1 MSSTATP
8 LQQAP
13 VAPEQADRPER
24 QNRLL
29 RNTRKFLMSLV
40 YIVGAL
46 ALGVIVWQL
55 IIVVTHAQAYILP
68 TPLSVWQTLVDLL
81 RTSPSAA
88 GGLWQQLLATLEGT
102 LLGFVVGC
110 AAGVAFGILAGEFR
124 IVRQVIYPYLVAI
137 QSLPKVALVPVLAT
151 WFGFGLNAKVALVV
165 LLVFFP
171 VLVNTFQGV
180 ATADPE
186 KIDLVRSLHGGRW
199 QQLWRVRFFSA
210 MPYMFTG
217 FELGIVYAFLGAVLA
232 EMTGSQNGTGVMM
245 EQFQTNADTE
255 ATFALLIVLAVVGL
269 VLNTIVRA
277 IHQRVVFWE
286 QASAGMGLA
295 VTN

>member
-1 MSSTATP
+1 MSSATTRLSQVALSP
-8 LQQAP
+8 EPAP
-13 VAPEQADRPER
+13 VPASRSRALRQAV
-24 QNRLL
+24 
-29 RNTRKFLMSLV
+29 KFLTTLG

-46 ALGVIVWQL
+46 ALGVIVWEL
-55 IIVVTHAQAYILP
+55 IILATGAQSYILP
-68 TPLSVWQTLVDLL
+68 TPLSVWKTLVDLME
-81 RTSPSAA
+81 T
-88 GGLWQQLLATLEGT
+88 GTLWSQLWATLEGT

-110 AAGVAFGILAGEFR
+110 FAGVVLGIAAGEFK
-124 IVRQVIYPYLVAI
+124 IVRQIIYPYLVAI
-137 QSLPKVALVPVLAT
+137 QSLPKVALVPVIAT

-186 KIDLVRSLHGGRW
+186 KIDLVRSLRGGRW

-232 EMTGSQNGTGVMM
+232 EMTGAQNGTGVMM

-269 VLNTIVRA
+269 VLNIIVRFA
-277 IHQRVVFWE
+277 HQKVVFWE
-286 QASAGMGLA
+286 PTSVGMGLNT
-295 VTN
+295 TN

>member
-1 MSSTATP
+1 MSSVASP
-8 LQQAP
+8 LVEAALSPEPARGPAGSSRALRQA
-13 VAPEQADRPER
+13 
-24 QNRLL
+24 
-29 RNTRKFLMSLV
+29 RKFLTTLAYV
-40 YIVGAL
+40 VGAL
-46 ALGVIVWQL
+46 ALG
-55 IIVVTHAQAYILP
+55 IVVWELIVVLGNAPSYILP
-68 TPLSVWQTLVDLL
+68 TPLAVWKTLVDLGE
-81 RTSPSAA
+81 TST
-88 GGLWQQLLATLEGT
+88 LWSQLGATLEGT

-110 AAGVAFGILAGEFR
+110 AAGVVFGILAGEFK
-124 IVRQVIYPYLVAI
+124 IVRQIIYPYLVAI
-137 QSLPKVALVPVLAT
+137 QSLPKVALVPVIAT
-151 WFGFGLNAKVALVV
+151 WFGFGLNAKVVLVV

-186 KIDLVRSLHGGRW
+186 KIDLVRSLRGGRW

-232 EMTGSQNGTGVMM
+232 EMTGAQNGTGVLM

-269 VLNTIVRA
+269 ILNTVVRFA
-277 IHQRVVFWE
+277 HQKIVFWE
-286 QASAGMGLA
+286 TSSGGMGLST
-295 VTN
+295 TN

>member
-8 LQQAP
+8 VQEAASPAAAVSQT
-13 VAPEQADRPER
+13 ERNRP
-24 QNRLL
+24 LL
-29 RNTRKFLMSLV
+29 RRTRKLLTSLAYV
-40 YIVGAL
+40 IGAL
-46 ALGVIVWQL
+46 ALGVIVWEL
-55 IIVVTHAQAYILP
+55 IIVATNAQSYILP
-68 TPLSVWQTLVDLL
+68 TPLSVWNTLVDLL
-81 RTSPSAA
+81 KTSPTAS
-88 GGLWQQLLATLEGT
+88 GGFWQQLWATLEGT

-110 AAGVAFGILAGEFR
+110 AAGVVLGILAGEFR
-124 IVRQVIYPYLVAI
+124 VVRQIIYPYLVAL

-151 WFGFGLNAKVALVV
+151 WFGFGLNAKIALVV

-186 KIDLVRSLHGGRW
+186 KIDLVRSLRGDRW

-232 EMTGSQNGTGVMM
+232 EMTGAQSGTGVMI
-245 EQFQTNADTE
+245 EQFQTNADTQ
-255 ATFALLIVLAVVGL
+255 ATFAMLIVLAVVGL
-269 VLNTIVRA
+269 VLNTIVR
-277 IHQRVVFWE
+277 IVHKRVVFWE

>member
-8 LQQAP
+8 VQQAAL
-13 VAPEQADRPER
+13 APEPTAPPAGSG
-24 QNRLL
+24 RLL
-29 RNTRKFLMSLV
+29 RQTRKFLTTLA

-46 ALGVIVWQL
+46 ALGVIVWEL
-55 IIVVTHAQAYILP
+55 IIVATNAQSYILP
-68 TPLSVWQTLVDLL
+68 TPLSVWKTLVDLL
-81 RTSPSAA
+81 KT
-88 GGLWQQLLATLEGT
+88 GTLWSQLGSTMEGT
-102 LLGFVVGC
+102 LLGFVLGC
-110 AAGVAFGILAGEFR
+110 LAGVVLGIAAGEFK
-124 IVRQVIYPYLVAI
+124 IVRQIIYPYLVAI

-180 ATADPE
+180 ATADPQ
-186 KIDLVRSLHGGRW
+186 KIDLVRSLRGGRW

-232 EMTGSQNGTGVMM
+232 EMTGSQSGTGVMI

-269 VLNTIVRA
+269 VLNTIVRF
-277 IHQRVVFWE
+277 IHHKVVFWE
-286 QASAGMGLA
+286 ETSVGMSLST
-295 VTN
+295 TN

>member
-8 LQQAP
+8 VQQA
-13 VAPEQADRPER
+13 ALSPEPTVPPAGSG
-24 QNRLL
+24 RLL
-29 RNTRKFLMSLV
+29 RQTRKFLTTLAYV
-40 YIVGAL
+40 VGAL
-46 ALGVIVWQL
+46 ALGVIVWEL
-55 IIVVTHAQAYILP
+55 IIVATKAQSYILP
-68 TPLSVWQTLVDLL
+68 TPLSVWKTLVDLL
-81 RTSPSAA
+81 KT
-88 GGLWQQLLATLEGT
+88 GTLWSQLGSTMEGT
-102 LLGFVVGC
+102 LLGFVLGC
-110 AAGVAFGILAGEFR
+110 LAGVVLGIAAGEFK
-124 IVRQVIYPYLVAI
+124 IVRQIIYPYLVAI

-180 ATADPE
+180 ATADPQ
-186 KIDLVRSLHGGRW
+186 KIDLVRSLRGGRW

-232 EMTGSQNGTGVMM
+232 EMTGSQSGTGVMI

-269 VLNTIVRA
+269 VLNTIVRF
-277 IHQRVVFWE
+277 IHHKVVFWE
-286 QASAGMGLA
+286 ETSVGMSLST
-295 VTN
+295 TN

>member
-8 LQQAP
+8 VQQTAL
-13 VAPEQADRPER
+13 APEPTRRPAGSG
-24 QNRLL
+24 RLL
-29 RNTRKFLMSLV
+29 RQTRKFLTTLA

-46 ALGVIVWQL
+46 ALGVIVWEL
-55 IIVVTHAQAYILP
+55 IILVTNAQSYILP
-68 TPLSVWQTLVDLL
+68 TPLSVWKTLVDLL
-81 RTSPSAA
+81 ET
-88 GGLWQQLLATLEGT
+88 GTLWSQLGSTMEGT

-110 AAGVAFGILAGEFR
+110 LAGVVLGIAAGEFK
-124 IVRQVIYPYLVAI
+124 IVRQIIYPYLIAI

-186 KIDLVRSLHGGRW
+186 KIDLVRSLRGGRW

-232 EMTGSQNGTGVMM
+232 EMTGSQSGTGVMI

-269 VLNTIVRA
+269 VLNTIVRF
-277 IHQRVVFWE
+277 IHRKVVFWE
-286 QASAGMGLA
+286 ETSVGMGLST
-295 VTN
+295 TN

>member
-8 LQQAP
+8 VQQAAL
-13 VAPEQADRPER
+13 APEPAARPAGGG
-24 QNRLL
+24 RLL
-29 RNTRKFLMSLV
+29 RQTRKFLTTLA

-46 ALGVIVWQL
+46 ALGVIVWEL
-55 IIVVTHAQAYILP
+55 IILATNAQSYILP
-68 TPLSVWQTLVDLL
+68 TPLSVWKTLVDLL
-81 RTSPSAA
+81 ET
-88 GGLWQQLLATLEGT
+88 GTLWSQLGSTMEGT
-102 LLGFVVGC
+102 LLGFVLGC
-110 AAGVAFGILAGEFR
+110 LAGVVLGIAAGEFK
-124 IVRQVIYPYLVAI
+124 IVRQIIYPYLVAI

-180 ATADPE
+180 ATADPQ
-186 KIDLVRSLHGGRW
+186 KIDLVRSLRGGRW

-232 EMTGSQNGTGVMM
+232 EMTGSQSGTGVMI

-269 VLNTIVRA
+269 VLNTIVRF
-277 IHQRVVFWE
+277 IHHKVVFWE
-286 QASAGMGLA
+286 ETSVGMSLST
-295 VTN
+295 TN

>member
-8 LQQAP
+8 VQQAALSP
-13 VAPEQADRPER
+13 EPTAPPAGSG
-24 QNRLL
+24 RLL
-29 RNTRKFLMSLV
+29 RQTRKFLTTLA

-46 ALGVIVWQL
+46 ALGVIVWEL
-55 IIVVTHAQAYILP
+55 IIVATNAQSYILP
-68 TPLSVWQTLVDLL
+68 TPLSVWKTLVDLL
-81 RTSPSAA
+81 KT
-88 GGLWQQLLATLEGT
+88 GTLWSQLGSTMEGT
-102 LLGFVVGC
+102 LLGFVLGC
-110 AAGVAFGILAGEFR
+110 LAGVVLGIAAGEFK
-124 IVRQVIYPYLVAI
+124 IVRQIIYPYLVAI

-180 ATADPE
+180 ATADPQ
-186 KIDLVRSLHGGRW
+186 KIDLVRSLRGGRW

-232 EMTGSQNGTGVMM
+232 EMTGSQSGAGVMI

-269 VLNTIVRA
+269 VLNTIVRF
-277 IHQRVVFWE
+277 IHHKVVFWE
-286 QASAGMGLA
+286 ETSVGMSLST
-295 VTN
+295 TN

>member
-8 LQQAP
+8 VQQA
-13 VAPEQADRPER
+13 ALSPEPATRPAGGGG
-24 QNRLL
+24 LL
-29 RNTRKFLMSLV
+29 RQARKLLTTLA

-46 ALGVIVWQL
+46 ALGVIVWEL
-55 IIVVTHAQAYILP
+55 IIVATNAQSYILP
-68 TPLSVWQTLVDLL
+68 TPLSVWKTLVDLL
-81 RTSPSAA
+81 KT
-88 GGLWQQLLATLEGT
+88 GTLWSQLGSTMEGT
-102 LLGFVVGC
+102 LLGFVLGC
-110 AAGVAFGILAGEFR
+110 LAGVVLGIAAGEFKV
-124 IVRQVIYPYLVAI
+124 VRQIIYPYLVAI

-151 WFGFGLNAKVALVV
+151 WFGFGLNSKVALVV

-180 ATADPE
+180 STADPD
-186 KIDLVRSLHGGRW
+186 KVDLVRSLRGGRW

-232 EMTGSQNGTGVMM
+232 EMTGSQSGTGVMI

-255 ATFALLIVLAVVGL
+255 ATFAMLIVLAVVGL
-269 VLNTIVRA
+269 VLNTIVRF
-277 IHQRVVFWE
+277 IHRKAVFWE
-286 QASAGMGLA
+286 ETSVGMSLST
-295 VTN
+295 TN

>member
-1 MSSTATP
+1 MSTAATP
-8 LQQAP
+8 LVEA
-13 VAPEQADRPER
+13 VLSPEPPSRPAAGSRLAR
-24 QNRLL
+24 QS
-29 RNTRKFLMSLV
+29 RKFLVNLAYV
-40 YIVGAL
+40 VGAL
-46 ALGVIVWQL
+46 VLG
-55 IIVVTHAQAYILP
+55 IVVWELIVVLGNAPSYILP
-68 TPLSVWQTLVDLL
+68 TPLSVWDTLVDLAK
-81 RTSPSAA
+81 TSTMWS
-88 GGLWQQLLATLEGT
+88 QLGATLEGT

-110 AAGVAFGILAGEFR
+110 AAGVVFGILAGEFR

-137 QSLPKVALVPVLAT
+137 QSLPKVALVPVIAT
-151 WFGFGLNAKVALVV
+151 WFGFGLNAKVVLVV

-186 KIDLVRSLHGGRW
+186 KIDLVRSLRGGRW

-210 MPYMFTG
+210 MPFMFTG

-232 EMTGSQNGTGVMM
+232 EMTGAQNGTGVMM

-269 VLNTIVRA
+269 ILNTIVRYV
-277 IHQRVVFWE
+277 HRKVVFWE
-286 QASAGMGLA
+286 QSSVGMGLS
-295 VTN
+295 TS

>member
-1 MSSTATP
+1 MSSATTP
-8 LQQAP
+8 LIEA
-13 VAPEQADRPER
+13 ALSPEPLPGPAVGSRLAR
-24 QNRLL
+24 QTGRYLKAL
-29 RNTRKFLMSLV
+29 AYV
-40 YIVGAL
+40 VGAL
-46 ALGVIVWQL
+46 ALGVIVWEL
-55 IIVVTHAQAYILP
+55 IILVTKPASFILP
-68 TPLSVWQTLVDLL
+68 APLSVWKTLVDLAE
-81 RTSPSAA
+81 TST
-88 GGLWQQLLATLEGT
+88 LWSQLWATMEGT

-110 AAGVAFGILAGEFR
+110 FLGVVFGIAAGEFKL
-124 IVRQVIYPYLVAI
+124 VRQIIYPYLVAI
-137 QSLPKVALVPVLAT
+137 QSLPKVALVPVIAT

-186 KIDLVRSLHGGRW
+186 KIDLVRSLRGGRW

-232 EMTGSQNGTGVMM
+232 EMTGAQNGTGVLM

-269 VLNTIVRA
+269 VLNTIVRVA
-277 IHQRVVFWE
+277 HQKVVFWE
-286 QASAGMGLA
+286 PTSVGMGLNT
-295 VTN
+295 TN

>member
-1 MSSTATP
+1 MSSATTRLTEVALSP
-8 LQQAP
+8 EPAP
-13 VAPEQADRPER
+13 VPASRSRALR
-24 QNRLL
+24 Q
-29 RNTRKFLMSLV
+29 TIKFLTTLA

-46 ALGVIVWQL
+46 ALGVIVWEL
-55 IIVVTHAQAYILP
+55 IILATGAQSYILP
-68 TPLSVWQTLVDLL
+68 TPLSVWKTLVDLME
-81 RTSPSAA
+81 TST
-88 GGLWQQLLATLEGT
+88 LWSQLGATLEGT

-110 AAGVAFGILAGEFR
+110 FAGVVLGIAAGEFK
-124 IVRQVIYPYLVAI
+124 IVRQIIYPYLVAI
-137 QSLPKVALVPVLAT
+137 QSLPKVALVPVIAT

-186 KIDLVRSLHGGRW
+186 KIDLVRSLRGGRW

-232 EMTGSQNGTGVMM
+232 EMTGAQNGTGVMM

-269 VLNTIVRA
+269 VLNIIVRFA
-277 IHQRVVFWE
+277 HQKVVFWE
-286 QASAGMGLA
+286 PTSVGMGLNT
-295 VTN
+295 TN

>member
-1 MSSTATP
+1 M
-8 LQQAP
+8 
-13 VAPEQADRPER
+13 
-24 QNRLL
+24 
-29 RNTRKFLMSLV
+29 
-40 YIVGAL
+40 
-46 ALGVIVWQL
+46 
-55 IIVVTHAQAYILP
+55 
-68 TPLSVWQTLVDLL
+68 
-81 RTSPSAA
+81 
-88 GGLWQQLLATLEGT
+88 EGT

-110 AAGVAFGILAGEFR
+110 VAGVVFGILAGEFR

-151 WFGFGLNAKVALVV
+151 WFGFGLESKVALVI

-186 KIDLVRSLHGGRW
+186 KIDLVRSLRGGRW

-232 EMTGSQNGTGVMM
+232 EMTGAQSGTGVMV

-269 VLNTIVRA
+269 ILNTIVRV

-286 QASAGMGLA
+286 QSSNGMSLA
-295 VTN
+295 ATN

>member
-1 MSSTATP
+1 MSSVTTP
-8 LQQAP
+8 LVAAAFSPEPPQGPAGSSRALRQA
-13 VAPEQADRPER
+13 
-24 QNRLL
+24 
-29 RNTRKFLMSLV
+29 RKFLTTLAYV
-40 YIVGAL
+40 VGAL
-46 ALGVIVWQL
+46 ALG
-55 IIVVTHAQAYILP
+55 IVVWELIVVLGNAPSYILP
-68 TPLSVWQTLVDLL
+68 TPLAVWKTLVDLGE
-81 RTSPSAA
+81 TST
-88 GGLWQQLLATLEGT
+88 LWSQLGATMEGT

-110 AAGVAFGILAGEFR
+110 AAGVVFGILAGEFK
-124 IVRQVIYPYLVAI
+124 IVRQIIYPYLVAI
-137 QSLPKVALVPVLAT
+137 QSLPKVALVPVIAT
-151 WFGFGLNAKVALVV
+151 WFGFGLNAKVVLVV

-186 KIDLVRSLHGGRW
+186 KIDLVRSLRGGRW

-232 EMTGSQNGTGVMM
+232 EMTGAQNGTGVLM

-269 VLNTIVRA
+269 ILNTVVRFA
-277 IHQRVVFWE
+277 HQKIVFWE
-286 QASAGMGLA
+286 TSSGGMGLST
-295 VTN
+295 TN

>member
-1 MSSTATP
+1 MSSATTRLTEVALSP
-8 LQQAP
+8 EPAP
-13 VAPEQADRPER
+13 VPASRSRALR
-24 QNRLL
+24 QTIKLL
-29 RNTRKFLMSLV
+29 TTLA

-46 ALGVIVWQL
+46 ALGVVVWEL
-55 IIVVTHAQAYILP
+55 IILATGAQSYILP
-68 TPLSVWQTLVDLL
+68 TPLSVWKTLVDLME
-81 RTSPSAA
+81 TST
-88 GGLWQQLLATLEGT
+88 LWSQLWATLEGT

-110 AAGVAFGILAGEFR
+110 FAGVVLGIAAGEFK
-124 IVRQVIYPYLVAI
+124 IVRQIIYPYLVAI
-137 QSLPKVALVPVLAT
+137 QSLPKVALVPVIAT

-186 KIDLVRSLHGGRW
+186 KIDLVRSLRGGRW

-232 EMTGSQNGTGVMM
+232 EMTGAQNGTGVMM

-269 VLNTIVRA
+269 VLNIIVRFA
-277 IHQRVVFWE
+277 HQKVVFWE
-286 QASAGMGLA
+286 PTSVGMGLNT
-295 VTN
+295 TN

>member
-8 LQQAP
+8 LTRAAL
-13 VAPEQADRPER
+13 APEPSPPPARSGV
-24 QNRLL
+24 LL
-29 RNTRKFLMSLV
+29 RRTRKFVTTLA

-46 ALGVIVWQL
+46 ALGVIVWEV
-55 IIVVTHAQAYILP
+55 IILATNAPSYILP
-68 TPLSVWQTLVDLL
+68 APLSVWQTLVDLL
-81 RTSPSAA
+81 KTST
-88 GGLWQQLLATLEGT
+88 LWSQLGSTMEGT
-102 LLGFVVGC
+102 LVGFVLGC
-110 AAGVAFGILAGEFR
+110 LAGVALGIAAGEFK
-124 IVRQVIYPYLVAI
+124 IVRQIIYPYLVAI

-232 EMTGSQNGTGVMM
+232 EMTGSQSGTGVMI

-269 VLNTIVRA
+269 VLNTAVRFL
-277 IHQRVVFWE
+277 HRKVVFWE
-286 QASAGMGLA
+286 ETSIGMSLSTA
-295 VTN
+295 N

>member
-8 LQQAP
+8 IQQAALSPDP
-13 VAPEQADRPER
+13 VVRPAATS
-24 QNRLL
+24 RLL
-29 RNTRKFLMSLV
+29 RRTSKFLISLAYV
-40 YIVGAL
+40 IGAL
-46 ALGVIVWQL
+46 ALGVIVWEL
-55 IIVVTHAQAYILP
+55 IIVLSNAPAYILP
-68 TPLSVWQTLVDLL
+68 TPLSVWKTLIDLL
-81 RTSPSAA
+81 DTSPATA
-88 GGLWQQLLATLEGT
+88 GTLWPQLWSTMEGT

-110 AAGVAFGILAGEFR
+110 VAGVVFGILAGEFK

-186 KIDLVRSLHGGRW
+186 KIDLVRSLRGGRW

-232 EMTGSQNGTGVMM
+232 EMTGAQSGTGVMV

-269 VLNTIVRA
+269 LLNTIVRV

-286 QASAGMGLA
+286 QSSNGMSLA
-295 VTN
+295 ATN

>member
-1 MSSTATP
+1 MSSATTP
-8 LQQAP
+8 LTQVALSSEPAP
-13 VAPEQADRPER
+13 VRASRSRALR
-24 QNRLL
+24 Q
-29 RNTRKFLMSLV
+29 TIKFLTTLA

-46 ALGVIVWQL
+46 ALGVIVWEL
-55 IIVVTHAQAYILP
+55 IILVTSAQSYILP
-68 TPLSVWQTLVDLL
+68 TPLSVWKTLVDLME
-81 RTSPSAA
+81 TST
-88 GGLWQQLLATLEGT
+88 LWSQLWATLEGT

-110 AAGVAFGILAGEFR
+110 FAGVVLGIAAGEFK
-124 IVRQVIYPYLVAI
+124 IVRQIIYPYLVAI
-137 QSLPKVALVPVLAT
+137 QSLPKVALVPVIAT

-186 KIDLVRSLHGGRW
+186 KIDLVRSLRGGRW

-232 EMTGSQNGTGVMM
+232 EMTGAQNGTDVMM

-269 VLNTIVRA
+269 VLNIIVRFA
-277 IHQRVVFWE
+277 HQKVVFWE
-286 QASAGMGLA
+286 PTSVGMGLNT
-295 VTN
+295 TN

>member
-1 MSSTATP
+1 MSSATTRLTQVARSP
-8 LQQAP
+8 EPAP
-13 VAPEQADRPER
+13 VPAPRSRALRQAI
-24 QNRLL
+24 
-29 RNTRKFLMSLV
+29 KFLTTLA

-46 ALGVIVWQL
+46 ALGVIVWEL
-55 IIVVTHAQAYILP
+55 IILVTGAQSYILP
-68 TPLSVWQTLVDLL
+68 TPLSVWKTLVDLME
-81 RTSPSAA
+81 T
-88 GGLWQQLLATLEGT
+88 GTLWSQLWATLEGT

-110 AAGVAFGILAGEFR
+110 FAGVVLGIAAGEFK
-124 IVRQVIYPYLVAI
+124 IVRQIIYPYLVAI
-137 QSLPKVALVPVLAT
+137 QSLPKVALVPVIAT

-186 KIDLVRSLHGGRW
+186 KIDLVRSLRGGRW

-232 EMTGSQNGTGVMM
+232 EMTGAQNGTGVMM

-269 VLNTIVRA
+269 VLNIIVRFA
-277 IHQRVVFWE
+277 HQKVVFWE
-286 QASAGMGLA
+286 PTSVGMGLNT
-295 VTN
+295 TN

>member
-1 MSSTATP
+1 MSSTAAP
-8 LQQAP
+8 VQQAAASP
-13 VAPEQADRPER
+13 GPSPRPAGPGPMAR
-24 QNRLL
+24 R
-29 RNTRKFLMSLV
+29 TRKFLTTLAYV
-40 YIVGAL
+40 IGAL
-46 ALGVIVWQL
+46 ALGVVVWEL
-55 IIVVTHAQAYILP
+55 IILVTKPQAYILP
-68 TPLSVWQTLVDLL
+68 TPLSVWKTLIDLMQTG
-81 RTSPSAA
+81 TMWS
-88 GGLWQQLLATLEGT
+88 QLGATLEGT

-110 AAGVAFGILAGEFR
+110 ALGVVLGIAAGESK
-124 IVRQVIYPYLVAI
+124 IVRQIIYPYLVAL
-137 QSLPKVALVPVLAT
+137 QSLPKVALVPVIAT

-180 ATADPE
+180 ATADPD
-186 KIDLVRSLHGGRW
+186 KIDLVRSLRGGRW

-232 EMTGSQNGTGVMM
+232 EMTGAQNGTGVMM

-269 VLNTIVRA
+269 VLNTIVRFV
-277 IHQRVVFWE
+277 HQKVVFWE
-286 QASAGMGLA
+286 NTAGGMALT
-295 VTN
+295 TNN

>member
-8 LQQAP
+8 VQQAAL
-13 VAPEQADRPER
+13 APEPAARPAGGG
-24 QNRLL
+24 RLL
-29 RNTRKFLMSLV
+29 RQTRKFLTTLA

-46 ALGVIVWQL
+46 ALGVIVWEL
-55 IIVVTHAQAYILP
+55 IIVATNAQSYILP
-68 TPLSVWQTLVDLL
+68 TPLSVWKTLVDLL
-81 RTSPSAA
+81 ET
-88 GGLWQQLLATLEGT
+88 GTLWSQLGSTMEGT
-102 LLGFVVGC
+102 LLGFVLGC
-110 AAGVAFGILAGEFR
+110 LAGVVLGIAAGEFK
-124 IVRQVIYPYLVAI
+124 IVRQIIYPYLVAI

-180 ATADPE
+180 ATADPQ
-186 KIDLVRSLHGGRW
+186 KIDLVRSLRGGRW

-232 EMTGSQNGTGVMM
+232 EMTGSQSGTGVMI

-269 VLNTIVRA
+269 VLNTIVRF
-277 IHQRVVFWE
+277 IHHRVVFWE
-286 QASAGMGLA
+286 ETSVGMSLST
-295 VTN
+295 TN

>member
-8 LQQAP
+8 LQRAP
-13 VAPEQADRPER
+13 ISPEPAVTPAGGS
-24 QNRLL
+24 RLL
-29 RNTRKFLMSLV
+29 RRTRKFLVSLA
-40 YIVGAL
+40 YIIGAL
-46 ALGVIVWQL
+46 ALGVIVWEL
-55 IIVVTHAQAYILP
+55 IIVATNAQAYILP
-68 TPLSVWQTLVDLL
+68 TPLSVWQTLLDLL
-81 RTSPSAA
+81 RESPAA
-88 GGLWQQLLATLEGT
+88 SGGLWQQLGATLEGT

-186 KIDLVRSLHGGRW
+186 KIDLVRSLHGNRW

-255 ATFALLIVLAVVGL
+255 ATFAMLIVLAVVGL
-269 VLNTIVRA
+269 ALNTIVRM

-286 QASAGMGLA
+286 QSSPGMGLA

>member
-8 LQQAP
+8 VQQA
-13 VAPEQADRPER
+13 VLSPEPTARPAGSG
-24 QNRLL
+24 RLL
-29 RNTRKFLMSLV
+29 RQTRKFLTALA

-46 ALGVIVWQL
+46 ALGVIVWEL
-55 IIVVTHAQAYILP
+55 IIVATNAQSYILP
-68 TPLSVWQTLVDLL
+68 TPLSVWKTLVDLL
-81 RTSPSAA
+81 ET
-88 GGLWQQLLATLEGT
+88 GTLWSQLGSTMEGT
-102 LLGFVVGC
+102 LLGFVLGC
-110 AAGVAFGILAGEFR
+110 LAGVVLGIAAGEFK
-124 IVRQVIYPYLVAI
+124 IVRQIIYPYLVAI

-180 ATADPE
+180 ATADPQ
-186 KIDLVRSLHGGRW
+186 KIDLVRSLRGGRW

-232 EMTGSQNGTGVMM
+232 EMTGSQSGTGVMI

-269 VLNTIVRA
+269 VLNTIVRF
-277 IHQRVVFWE
+277 IHHKVVFWE
-286 QASAGMGLA
+286 ETSVGMSLST
-295 VTN
+295 TN

>member
-8 LQQAP
+8 VSQAAISP
-13 VAPEQADRPER
+13 EPAPRPAGSR
-24 QNRLL
+24 VLL
-29 RNTRKFLMSLV
+29 RRTGKFVTTLAYV
-40 YIVGAL
+40 VGAL
-46 ALGVIVWQL
+46 ALGVIVWEL
-55 IIVVTHAQAYILP
+55 IIVATNAQAYILP
-68 TPLSVWQTLVDLL
+68 TPLSVWKTLIDLL
-81 RTSPSAA
+81 ETST
-88 GGLWQQLLATLEGT
+88 LWSQLGATLEGT

-110 AAGVAFGILAGEFR
+110 AAGVILGILAGEFR
-124 IVRQVIYPYLVAI
+124 VVRQVIYPYLVAI

-186 KIDLVRSLHGGRW
+186 KIDLVRSLRGGRW

-232 EMTGSQNGTGVMM
+232 EMTGSQSGTGVMI

-269 VLNTIVRA
+269 VLNTIVRF
-277 IHQRVVFWE
+277 IHRKVVFWE
-286 QASAGMGLA
+286 ETSVGMSLST
-295 VTN
+295 TN

>member
-8 LQQAP
+8 VQQAP
-13 VAPEQADRPER
+13 LAPEPAARPAGSG
-24 QNRLL
+24 RLL
-29 RNTRKFLMSLV
+29 RQTRKFLTTLA

-46 ALGVIVWQL
+46 ALGVIVWEL
-55 IIVVTHAQAYILP
+55 IILATNAQSYILP
-68 TPLSVWQTLVDLL
+68 TPLSVWKTLVDLL
-81 RTSPSAA
+81 ET
-88 GGLWQQLLATLEGT
+88 GILWSQLGSTMEGT
-102 LLGFVVGC
+102 LLGFVLGC
-110 AAGVAFGILAGEFR
+110 LAGVVLGIAAGEFK
-124 IVRQVIYPYLVAI
+124 IVRRIIYPYLVAI

-180 ATADPE
+180 ATADPQ
-186 KIDLVRSLHGGRW
+186 KIDLVRSLRGGRW

-232 EMTGSQNGTGVMM
+232 EMTGSQSGTGVMI

-269 VLNTIVRA
+269 VLNTIVRF
-277 IHQRVVFWE
+277 IHHKVVFWE
-286 QASAGMGLA
+286 ETSVGMSLST
-295 VTN
+295 TN

>member
-1 MSSTATP
+1 MSSATTRLTEVALSP
-8 LQQAP
+8 EPAP
-13 VAPEQADRPER
+13 VPASRSRALR
-24 QNRLL
+24 Q
-29 RNTRKFLMSLV
+29 TIKFLTTLA

-46 ALGVIVWQL
+46 ALGVIVWEL
-55 IIVVTHAQAYILP
+55 IILVTGAQSYILP
-68 TPLSVWQTLVDLL
+68 TPLSVWKTLVDLME
-81 RTSPSAA
+81 TST
-88 GGLWQQLLATLEGT
+88 LWSQLWATLEGT

-110 AAGVAFGILAGEFR
+110 FAGVVLGIAAGEFK
-124 IVRQVIYPYLVAI
+124 IVRQIIYPYLVAI
-137 QSLPKVALVPVLAT
+137 QSLPKVALVPVIAT

-186 KIDLVRSLHGGRW
+186 KIDLVRSLRGGRW

-232 EMTGSQNGTGVMM
+232 EMTGAQNGTGVMM

-269 VLNTIVRA
+269 VLNIIVRFA
-277 IHQRVVFWE
+277 HQKVVFWE
-286 QASAGMGLA
+286 PTSVGMGLNT
-295 VTN
+295 TN

>member
-8 LQQAP
+8 VQQAAL
-13 VAPEQADRPER
+13 APEPAARPAGSG
-24 QNRLL
+24 RLL
-29 RNTRKFLMSLV
+29 RQTRKFLTTLA

-46 ALGVIVWQL
+46 ALGVIVWEL
-55 IIVVTHAQAYILP
+55 IILATNAQSYILP
-68 TPLSVWQTLVDLL
+68 TPLSVWKTLVDLL
-81 RTSPSAA
+81 ET
-88 GGLWQQLLATLEGT
+88 GTLWSQLGSTMEGT
-102 LLGFVVGC
+102 LLGFVLGC
-110 AAGVAFGILAGEFR
+110 LAGVVLGIAAGEFK
-124 IVRQVIYPYLVAI
+124 IVRQIIYPYLVAI

-180 ATADPE
+180 ATADPQ
-186 KIDLVRSLHGGRW
+186 KIDLVRSLRGGRW

-232 EMTGSQNGTGVMM
+232 EMTGSQSGTGVMI

-269 VLNTIVRA
+269 VLNTIVRF
-277 IHQRVVFWE
+277 IHHKVVFWE
-286 QASAGMGLA
+286 ETSVGMSLST
-295 VTN
+295 TN

>member
-1 MSSTATP
+1 MSSATTRLTQVALSP
-8 LQQAP
+8 EPAP
-13 VAPEQADRPER
+13 VPAPRSRALR
-24 QNRLL
+24 Q
-29 RNTRKFLMSLV
+29 TIKFLTTLA

-46 ALGVIVWQL
+46 ALGVIVWEL
-55 IIVVTHAQAYILP
+55 IILVTGAQSYILP
-68 TPLSVWQTLVDLL
+68 TPLSVWKTLVDLME
-81 RTSPSAA
+81 T
-88 GGLWQQLLATLEGT
+88 GTLWSQLWATLEGT

-110 AAGVAFGILAGEFR
+110 FAGVVLGIAAGEFK
-124 IVRQVIYPYLVAI
+124 IVRQIIYPYLVAI
-137 QSLPKVALVPVLAT
+137 QSLPKVALVPVIAT

-186 KIDLVRSLHGGRW
+186 KIDLVRSLRGGRW

-232 EMTGSQNGTGVMM
+232 EMTGAQNGTGVMM

-269 VLNTIVRA
+269 VLNIIVRFA
-277 IHQRVVFWE
+277 HQKVVFWE
-286 QASAGMGLA
+286 PTSVGMGLNT
-295 VTN
+295 TN